1 MTGAEVLAQID
12 GLVAKEDG
20 VGFVGYGVQHMWT
33 HKSGLERLP
42 YFKHLALPHNIDV
55 MHTEKNVAE
64 ALWATLMD
72 TDKSKDNPK
81 ARADLARLCDR
92 PHLEMRP
99 PRASKT
105 WRRPRGDYVLEKK
118 HRTVVVQW
126 IKDLMFPD
134 GFAANLK
141 RGANPST
148 GRVLGMKSHDFHIWI
163 ECLLPSMVRGF
174 VPEHVWVVLAELSYF
189 FRQLCAKE
197 LSRNV
202 VADLEKRAPE
212 LICKLEKI
220 FPPGFFLSMQHLIV
234 HLPYEARMGG
244 PVQNRWCYPIER
256 CLKTIRKKCGNKARI
271 EASMAEA
278 FINEEVSNFTTTYYK
293 GNLPSVHNRP
303 ARYNE
308 DENKST
314 LSLLKGSLGRA
325 SALSPKTLSNEEWRS
340 IMLYLLANLDEVAP
354 YIE

>member
-1 MTGAEVLAQID
+1 
-12 GLVAKEDG
+12 
-20 VGFVGYGVQHMWT
+20 
-33 HKSGLERLP
+33 
-42 YFKHLALPHNIDV
+42 
-55 MHTEKNVAE
+55 
-64 ALWATLMD
+64 
-72 TDKSKDNPK
+72 
-81 ARADLARLCDR
+81 
-92 PHLEMRP
+92 
-99 PRASKT
+99 
-105 WRRPRGDYVLEKK
+105 
-118 HRTVVVQW
+118 
-126 IKDLMFPD
+126 
-134 GFAANLK
+134 
-141 RGANPST
+141 
-148 GRVLGMKSHDFHIWI
+148 MKSHNFHIWI
-163 ECLLPSMVRGF
+163 ERLLPSMVRGF

-244 PVQNRWCYPIER
+244 PMQNRWCYPIER

-325 SALSPKTLSNEEWRS
+325 SALSPKTLSNEEWRN

>member
-1 MTGAEVLAQID
+1 M
-12 GLVAKEDG
+12 LV
-20 VGFVGYGVQHMWT
+20 
-33 HKSGLERLP
+33 R
-42 YFKHLALPHNIDV
+42 
-55 MHTEKNVAE
+55 
-64 ALWATLMD
+64 MD
-72 TDKSKDNPK
+72 
-81 ARADLARLCDR
+81 
-92 PHLEMRP
+92 
-99 PRASKT
+99 ASFLGKIT
-105 WRRPRGDYVLEKK
+105 REQ
-118 HRTVVVQW
+118 RT
-126 IKDLMFPD
+126 
-134 GFAANLK
+134 
-141 RGANPST
+141 
-148 GRVLGMKSHDFHIWI
+148 
-163 ECLLPSMVRGF
+163 
-174 VPEHVWVVLAELSYF
+174 VPEHVWRVLAELSYF

-197 LSRNV
+197 LSQNV

-244 PVQNRWCYPIER
+244 GMQNRWCYPIER

-308 DENKST
+308 DKNKST

-325 SALSPKTLSNEEWRS
+325 SALSPKTLSNEEWRN